1 MLSGSVRLRFKV
13 DLVWFCNIHDPL
25 PSNTFH
31 LFQVTNNTLFWNW
44 SINVFVPAIY
54 AGVWYNGLPENQSN
68 YIGDKCSVLV
78 GMPRVRQL
86 RVKSSKSY
94 FVSFRRNIA
103 FEYRGISLRGMV
115 YDQLKFKNKI
125 ERNHAFFQMIM
136 RQ

>member
-1 MLSGSVRLRFKV
+1 MLSVRLRFKV
-13 DLVWFCNIHDPL
+13 DLVWFCNIHDCL
-25 PSNTFH
+25 PSYTFH
-31 LFQVTNNTLFWNW
+31 LFQVINNTLFWNW

-86 RVKSSKSY
+86 RVKSSKWY
-94 FVSFRRNIA
+94 FVSYHKNIA
-103 FEYRGISLRGMV
+103 WFMTKLNS
-115 YDQLKFKNKI
+115 KPKI
-125 ERNHAFFQMIM
+125 EPNHAFFQIIK